1 MGYRLS
7 LENGVYQ
14 EEKGIAALE
23 EYARLF
29 GLGEGTG
36 IEIGES
42 QSRISTEYP
51 VTSAIGQGNNNFST
65 VELARYA
72 LALATRGEVYRLS
85 LQKDSSDRL
94 IRRIESIQPASW
106 EAIRSGMRMAVQ
118 GYESFEDFPIEAA
131 GKTGTAQ
138 QMLSRPNH
146 AVFIGFAPYEEPE
159 IALAVRIAYG
169 YTSANAAEVGAN
181 VMRYYFELS
190 EEEELLDDQAQGV
203 ENVGNIFAD

>member
-138 QMLSRPNH
+138 QKW
-146 AVFIGFAPYEEPE
+146 APTLCG
-159 IALAVRIAYG
+159 II
-169 YTSANAAEVGAN
+169 SN
-181 VMRYYFELS
+181 
-190 EEEELLDDQAQGV
+190 
-203 ENVGNIFAD
+203 